1 MNALQ
6 RLELLGEH
14 AELVQ
19 AIPTL
24 KGMTKLDS
32 LERLSEIVA
41 LLGGVQKDVNSFI
54 DDVLTQNDPS
64 GELELFPV
72 SQKEVDIAKQYG
84 LDIKGFMHVLDAQSL
99 KHALKRHR
107 NDSEN
112 PNNNQRNLTVDD
124 LKRIPEVLKN
134 FDDLQVQK
142 RGNNR
147 SSLVYKKT
155 FDDGRIECVERVI
168 ETSNKKNPRLVTK
181 TAWVVSE
188 TGVISPSPS
197 QVYTPDRQGL
207 TSVLVAPDEN
217 QSTAETPE
225 TVGSL
230 ALENNISQN
239 GNDVNSGAL
248 SQAFYDEFMLKNE
261 MGELVFADDEFV
273 DDVDIEMHEK
283 TLIDGKTYAFGRA
296 LIAIDEVVLSRPMWS
311 VVFGDFNHTLM
322 AVSLFDSIANVDDF
336 SVVAQV
342 GVNLN
347 NPKYKQYVL
356 RLAVSDDG
364 NIIAYPNET
373 GDTALRHTIHYSEK
387 DNVRALINTAI
398 QSIENERKQ
407 KELLAQKQAKE
418 AQMNQAKMLKQE
430 IEQAFVGLTAVEI
443 GRAKNQ
449 LLKTLTTREFG
460 EQTYKAF
467 IETLIDNHGYKPS
480 VSNLSK
486 RKGENAGDTKTVYRI
501 ANDDGRGYEINKTQ
515 YAYAK
520 WYYEQKQAEN
530 EPAPQDDESQKPEHS
545 PSNEDS
551 AGALSQ
557 NEQENTMS
565 ESNYTQS
572 DIDYLQSIINGT
584 LDLETVDMDKMIEIG
599 EKDEHDPMYEQAL
612 QVISEYLD
620 KLTSV

>member
-1 MNALQ
+1 
-6 RLELLGEH
+6 
-14 AELVQ
+14 
-19 AIPTL
+19 
-24 KGMTKLDS
+24 
-32 LERLSEIVA
+32 
-41 LLGGVQKDVNSFI
+41 
-54 DDVLTQNDPS
+54 
-64 GELELFPV
+64 
-72 SQKEVDIAKQYG
+72 
-84 LDIKGFMHVLDAQSL
+84 
-99 KHALKRHR
+99 
-107 NDSEN
+107 
-112 PNNNQRNLTVDD
+112 
-124 LKRIPEVLKN
+124 
-134 FDDLQVQK
+134 
-142 RGNNR
+142 
-147 SSLVYKKT
+147 
-155 FDDGRIECVERVI
+155 
-168 ETSNKKNPRLVTK
+168 
-181 TAWVVSE
+181 
-188 TGVISPSPS
+188 
-197 QVYTPDRQGL
+197 
-207 TSVLVAPDEN
+207 
-217 QSTAETPE
+217 
-225 TVGSL
+225 
-230 ALENNISQN
+230 
-239 GNDVNSGAL
+239 
-248 SQAFYDEFMLKNE
+248 
-261 MGELVFADDEFV
+261 
-273 DDVDIEMHEK
+273 
-283 TLIDGKTYAFGRA
+283 
-296 LIAIDEVVLSRPMWS
+296 
-311 VVFGDFNHTLM
+311 
-322 AVSLFDSIANVDDF
+322 
-336 SVVAQV
+336 
-342 GVNLN
+342 
-347 NPKYKQYVL
+347 
-356 RLAVSDDG
+356 
-364 NIIAYPNET
+364 
-373 GDTALRHTIHYSEK
+373 
-387 DNVRALINTAI
+387 
-398 QSIENERKQ
+398 
-407 KELLAQKQAKE
+407 
-418 AQMNQAKMLKQE
+418 MNQAKMLKQE